1 MKSITLVL
9 WMWLGI
15 TDRTVS
21 GESHS
26 ICKEKGLNCHRNA
39 ECLGTIGGDY
49 FCVCLAGYS
58 GSGEICTDVNECT
71 ASLHQCHQQALCT
84 NTEGS
89 YTCLCNSG
97 YIGNGFTCTD
107 INECLSG
114 NGGCHVDAICTNT
127 PGERRC
133 QCKTGYTGNGLTCT
147 DVDEC
152 KTPNLC
158 HWNATCTNTPGSYSC
173 SCNPGYKGNGNYLCL
188 DLDECSD
195 TPGLCSQ
202 SLGFLGCR
210 NLPGSYQC
218 TCSSGYQFAE
228 NKCLDIDECTNKMCS
243 PFSSCTNTPGSYS
256 CICREGFNGNGMTC
270 VDINEC
276 VSYNKCHQYANCLNF
291 LGSYNCTCRAGFSGN
306 GFVCN
311 DINECL
317 QANTCPGDS
326 MCRNT
331 AGSFQCECAAGFVLN
346 VTECVDIDECNIGIC
361 SPFATCQNFPGS
373 FTCVCKKGFTGNGTV
388 CLDINECSQ
397 SNGGCHANGQC
408 TNTQGSYSCSC
419 APGFSGDGVMM
430 CIDID
435 ECQQN
440 NGNCLYGAICL
451 NTLGSFRCQCA
462 SGFQSINNTLCH
474 DIDECKAKNGICQ
487 LNALCFN
494 TFGSYY
500 CQCKPG
506 FGDNNGLSCND
517 INECQNNPCHQ
528 QASCANTF
536 GSFECSCNMGFE
548 GNGLNCT
555 DIDECQNSLTCHKYA
570 ICSNLPGSYKCEC
583 PRGFSGDG
591 FLCQDINECT
601 LSKGTC
607 IRDSVCIN
615 SLGSYVCSC
624 LNGSLVVN
632 GSCVPLND
640 ACNPTCHPKALCHDT
655 GKAYGCVC
663 DVGFQGTGLMC
674 TDTDECLADVCKDNT
689 TFCVNTQGSYACI
702 CKPGFKLNNSRCI
715 DINECATDSHGCH
728 PLAQCLNSVGSYQC
742 MCKNGFH
749 GNGQTCTENLL
760 YPFGESINDIPVLA
774 VSKDVNS
781 PFIIPSTGFPF
792 LGHTYY
798 KVYFSDN
805 GLVHF
810 QSLDVNE
817 RFLFPNPIGKGFQGD
832 EKEAM
837 LAVFWDD
844 ADLTLGDGRLWYQ
857 TYNSG
862 NQTDL
867 YSQIIFNRTFEEA
880 NRYFSKKLNAV
891 FNPRWILKITWDQ
904 ILPVTLQKISKNES
918 NTFQCIITTDGTLS
932 FALLKFSNMSWGPG
946 QRVYHRALIGYTNGE
961 GIYYND
967 PQTQKNDTYG
977 PEGRYRPHKVLG
989 NTNRTGLW
997 AFRLDTLDNL
1007 QNTNYHQKCWDWY
1020 YTEPEPSTWN
1030 NGLPSCPCVKPQV
1043 AKDNTF
1049 IPELVPTYNADTI
1062 RTLRALEGNGTVFQS
1077 TLPNQ
1082 HYAGHR
1088 CVYDSAGYLTNGI
1101 SDRYSVYD
1109 ATIKRIDM
1117 HIDKDLLPFQWC
1129 CVNTPLCHLYY
1140 EKRPPDT
1147 CLTSSSPGFGH
1158 VYGTL
1163 HFSTFDG
1170 QEYSFKGLGE
1180 FVIVRL
1186 SSVKGANVFT
1196 LQGQT
1201 ERRQAEA
1208 RNATTTALVRLAAF
1222 YQGTM
1227 KVEWRVSDSKK
1238 QLLVSVDDNQVDF
1251 KTDVAYFSQNSFAL
1265 LKLDE
1270 LKFAVLYRSGLQ
1282 VSVAMGTGGI
1292 LRAVI
1297 RLPQTFLYKT
1307 VGLLGLWSNSREDD
1321 FTQSNGNVLPFTDG
1335 NTPSE
1340 ELLYSFGLSWIV
1352 PTPESL
1358 FLPHQNVEL
1367 WKIFKPTFTSAL
1379 LTSEHQPLLQPANVS
1394 CSGLKQCIHDLLLSN
1409 DTAVGLQTAR
1419 DYNDFKQLVTLFGNE
1434 APRLTRPSVLQ
1445 LKVNSTFKVAFQAV
1459 DPNNDTVSYSL
1470 VKPFPQGASIT
1481 LNGQF
1486 TWTVQNA
1493 NPMKLMIQL
1502 NDQFSGSVFILRVQV
1517 CNCANGGTCDY
1528 RIIVQNYHESKYQV
1542 VGCACPDGFSGAY
1555 CTVPSTPCRGEPCFP
1570 DVPCSNDIKRS
1581 QYVCD
1586 KCPSGTVAS
1595 AVDGEKCFI
1604 NDFCLPPHQFPCHEY
1619 ADCFSSTDHYTCQC
1633 KPGFTGNGVKCTDIN
1648 ECLSMSACPNA
1659 KYKCINTA
1667 GSFTCAC
1674 QYKTVDNSQCGESAN
1689 PPGWNIY
1696 NCTLAWLSR
1705 DTNEMITNHNAAS
1718 LAKHE
1723 TLLKSI
1729 LSPGFENKF
1738 YGLSTKGPL
1747 NAGSLIEYRIN
1758 VSSDTPHWFLK
1769 DYLARVQEYYR
1780 FNITAA
1786 EDVNECVSNEN
1797 NCSSTAICENT
1808 YGGYKCICKSD
1819 LSVESHNCLT
1829 VERSQTEAVP
1839 VTSRTFERD
1848 TLILGLVLGFGIPL
1862 LALLLLFIFC
1872 HCSKKKTGKANVA
1885 SAPDESLVHNTTGS
1899 PFYLTEPTMFYKV
1912 HFIPGNL

>member
-1 MKSITLVL
+1 MGYLDKYSVHAEHLRFLYGGETVPYFNIPPIFGLIISGGEDIDECQVP
-9 WMWLGI
+9 
-15 TDRTVS
+15 DR
-21 GESHS
+21 
-26 ICKEKGLNCHRNA
+26 NCHK
-39 ECLGTIGGDY
+39 
-49 FCVCLAGYS
+49 S
-58 GSGEICTDVNECT
+58 
-71 ASLHQCHQQALCT
+71 
-84 NTEGS
+84 
-89 YTCLCNSG
+89 
-97 YIGNGFTCTD
+97 
-107 INECLSG
+107 
-114 NGGCHVDAICTNT
+114 
-127 PGERRC
+127 
-133 QCKTGYTGNGLTCT
+133 
-147 DVDEC
+147 
-152 KTPNLC
+152 
-158 HWNATCTNTPGSYSC
+158 ATCTNTPGSYYC
-173 SCNPGYKGNGNYLCL
+173 SCLKGFSGNGTQCMDIDECQYNGTICVYNSQCINTVGSYRCLCNKGFQGDGINCTDVDECADRHVCRTNANCINTFGSFVCHCHPGFASVNNSCADIDECL
-188 DLDECSD
+188 NQSMCHENATCINSEGSYWCECKSGFFGNGTYCQDLDECHLNPHICPKTS
-195 TPGLCSQ
+195 TCFNSI
-202 SLGFLGCR
+202 
-210 NLPGSYQC
+210 GSYYC
-218 TCSSGYQFAE
+218 DCWAGYE
-228 NKCLDIDECTNKMCS
+228 SIGGTVCLDIDECLNTSACHLNSVCVNYPGLYSCQCADGFREHNDSFCEDINECINTSICHVGSQCINTIGSFYCQCDVGFQSNGSSCVDTDECS
-243 PFSSCTNTPGSYS
+243 MNTTLCDPSYECLNTIGSYSCQCQKGFVKDSERCVDIDECLLGDIGCHSNASCYNTIGSFTCSCQRGFTGNGRTCEDIDECLDTSACSDNMFCTNTPGSYS
-256 CICREGFNGNGMTC
+256 CF
-270 VDINEC
+270 
-276 VSYNKCHQYANCLNF
+276 
-291 LGSYNCTCRAGFSGN
+291 CTKGYK
-306 GFVCN
+306 
-311 DINECL
+311 L
-317 QANTCPGDS
+317 QADH
-326 MCRNT
+326 
-331 AGSFQCECAAGFVLN
+331 
-346 VTECVDIDECNIGIC
+346 CVDIDECQNKTSYCGSAGVCYNVPGSYFCTCPPGYVQKDNTCVDVDEC
-361 SPFATCQNFPGS
+361 SEPRRYCHHRALCLNTPGS
-373 FTCVCKKGFTGNGTV
+373 FYCECPGGFLSV
-388 CLDINECSQ
+388 
-397 SNGGCHANGQC
+397 GG
-408 TNTQGSYSCSC
+408 
-419 APGFSGDGVMM
+419 
-430 CIDID
+430 I
-435 ECQQN
+435 
-440 NGNCLYGAICL
+440 
-451 NTLGSFRCQCA
+451 
-462 SGFQSINNTLCH
+462 
-474 DIDECKAKNGICQ
+474 
-487 LNALCFN
+487 
-494 TFGSYY
+494 
-500 CQCKPG
+500 
-506 FGDNNGLSCND
+506 
-517 INECQNNPCHQ
+517 
-528 QASCANTF
+528 
-536 GSFECSCNMGFE
+536 
-548 GNGLNCT
+548 CT
-555 DIDECQNSLTCHKYA
+555 DIDECNIANGGCYA
-570 ICSNLPGSYKCEC
+570 DALCTNTPGSFFCSCNIGFVDDGQACKDKDECESERACEEKSQCVNTPGSYKCTC
-583 PRGFSGDG
+583 DQNSGCG
-591 FLCQDINECT
+591 
-601 LSKGTC
+601 LS
-607 IRDSVCIN
+607 
-615 SLGSYVCSC
+615 
-624 LNGSLVVN
+624 
-632 GSCVPLND
+632 
-640 ACNPTCHPKALCHDT
+640 
-655 GKAYGCVC
+655 
-663 DVGFQGTGLMC
+663 
-674 TDTDECLADVCKDNT
+674 EAD
-689 TFCVNTQGSYACI
+689 
-702 CKPGFKLNNSRCI
+702 
-715 DINECATDSHGCH
+715 
-728 PLAQCLNSVGSYQC
+728 
-742 MCKNGFH
+742 
-749 GNGQTCTENLL
+749 ENLL